1 MNIYPIQTSF
11 TSGILSPRFWS
22 RSDLPQ
28 YRAGLK
34 DSDNM
39 IVTRHGPMQS
49 RHGTTFLESLGNN
62 YARPFPFQ
70 LIPNNVT
77 GEAFSAV
84 AVEDGRLIV
93 NGANGTLFQDDL
105 NNTSFNVGLTNWTRI
120 YTNGKSSVSWSSGA
134 ALLTPE
140 KVFNGEPA
148 GISQLVAIPVGT
160 ENEDRLISFTSS
172 MVDAFAPSSMVI
184 SIGTTAGAN
193 DIFEQEFKVDNAEIT
208 YNPNGATSYWITF
221 SCFNEVNVGSVPPGT
236 NVYGTRSLTSVTSS
250 RTGSGAVEF
259 SHPWDSDDIRSM
271 QTEMSPNEFS
281 MYFLCQDKEPQKLSY
296 DIGTDTWSFS
306 AVAFN
311 GKPTSWITGN
321 YPTTLTF
328 FQGRSWW
335 AGVQSEPQTF
345 WGSKS
350 NDESTIENELE
361 DLTTGTEANDG
372 LEFSLS
378 KAGRIRWMEGGGNL
392 VIGTNAGEFLING
405 SQGLI
410 TPDDIFVAQQSAEGG
425 EGVNSIQ
432 VGSMIMFISGDGRK
446 LLAIRYQEDQNQWRA
461 NEISFT
467 AENLTLNK
475 KIISIAYAR
484 NPESII
490 WCLLDDGTLIGCTYD
505 PYTETMG
512 WHKHSIANV
521 LGISVSEKSGFSI
534 LSLTV
539 QRLIEG
545 QPVTYVEELGAD
557 YIDSYTILE
566 TTSNNI
572 SVPHLAGQEV
582 VVKINDAQHPNITLD
597 SNGDGVLNYFE
608 DRAIIGLEMPISITT
623 LEPDYGSQAG
633 TSMGYNKRFNEITAR
648 IYQSA
653 VPLINGRREKIRYPE
668 TPMGYRQPDLTG
680 DVTVNNL
687 GYNDGSIKVTQ
698 SLPYK
703 LTITGLF
710 GKMAQNTL

>member
-1 MNIYPIQTSF
+1 
-11 TSGILSPRFWS
+11 
-22 RSDLPQ
+22 
-28 YRAGLK
+28 
-34 DSDNM
+34 M
-39 IVTRHGPMQS
+39 IVTRHGPMES
-49 RHGTTFLESLGNN
+49 RHGTVFLESLGNN

-120 YTNGKSSVSWSSGA
+120 YTSGKSSVSWSSGA

-193 DIFEQEFKVDNAEIT
+193 DIFEQEFRVDNAEIT

-392 VIGTNAGEFLING
+392 VIGTSAGEFLING